1 MLEIM
6 RLYQYHLSARIYGTH
21 KPELCYGRAKNKCLL
36 YDDTASPRIEIARVF
51 FGDTGWTFT
60 GLVRARELDR
70 FANYKQ
76 AMFVAFSQYTQSQNH
91 DLQRNHKQ

>member
-1 MLEIM
+1 M
-6 RLYQYHLSARIYGTH
+6 RLYQYHLSARIYGKN
-21 KPELCYGRAKNKCLL
+21 KPELCYGRAENKYLL
-36 YDDTASPRIEIARVF
+36 YDDTAHPRIEIVRVF

-76 AMFVAFSQYTQSQNH
+76 AMFGAFSKYIQVKKES
-91 DLQRNHKQ
+91 

>member
-6 RLYQYHLSARIYGTH
+6 RLYQYHLSASIYGTD
-21 KPELCYGRAKNKCLL
+21 KPDLCYSRAGNQYTL
-36 YDDTASPRIEIARVF
+36 YDDTAQPRTEIARVF
-51 FGDTGWTFT
+51 FGDNGWTFT

-91 DLQRNHKQ
+91 DIQRNHKQ